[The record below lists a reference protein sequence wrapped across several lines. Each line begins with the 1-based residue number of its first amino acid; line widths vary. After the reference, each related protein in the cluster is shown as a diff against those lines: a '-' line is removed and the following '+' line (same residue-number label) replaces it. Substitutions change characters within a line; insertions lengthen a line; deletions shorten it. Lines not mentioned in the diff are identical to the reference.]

1 MKKFLAIAL
10 AAIMLFALAACGG
23 NGTQEEKEL
32 VKLIDIQLSSEEYAF
47 GVDKAQPE
55 LLEDVNKFIEKIL
68 KDGTFDAI
76 CNKYLGDGTPEGV
89 TSAQADATKDQLI
102 VATNAEFAP
111 FEYLEGDLYYG
122 IDMEVAALLA
132 KELGK
137 ELVIENMDFDAVCL
151 AVGQHKC
158 DIAIAGLSI
167 NPDREESVT
176 FTTPYYKSAQ
186 KIIVKA
192 DDTRFDACQTAEDIE
207 AILDA
212 PIDAFDTY
220 LTSDPVCGHFS
231 VFELGSDIGKLSFE
245 NIRATIDKEK
255 HPMSY
260 FMQIGAK
267 TVRIGDR
274 EIFDPTLG
282 GNVKEIS
289 LSGIYINGKALTE
302 ADFDKYICEINFE
315 NIYGDGKSS
324 SSGKIEKIKLK

>member
-23 NGTQEEKEL
+23 SGEKEAA

-55 LLEDVNKFIEKIL
+55 LLEKTNAFIEKIL
-68 KDGTFDAI
+68 KDGTFDEI

-89 TSAQADATKDQLI
+89 ASAEKDATKDQLI

-132 KELGK
+132 AELGK
-137 ELVIENMDFDAVCL
+137 ELVIDNMDFDAVCL

-192 DDTRFDACQTAEDIE
+192 DDTRFDACETAEDIE
-207 AILDA
+207 AVLAALPEGTKIGA
-212 PIDAFDTY
+212 QTGTTGQSYIEGNDAFGFVKIENAQAVTY
-220 LTSDPVCGHFS
+220 DSAAL
-231 VFELGSDIGKLSFE
+231 
-245 NIRATIDKEK
+245 ATQDL
-255 HPMSY
+255 
-260 FMQIGAK
+260 
-267 TVRIGDR
+267 VN
-274 EIFDPTLG
+274 
-282 GNVKEIS
+282 GNVDFVIVDADPAVSIVET
-289 LSGIYINGKALTE
+289 ING
-302 ADFDKYICEINFE
+302 
-315 NIYGDGKSS
+315 
-324 SSGKIEKIKLK
+324 

>member
-23 NGTQEEKEL
+23 NGTEEKKDA

-76 CNKYLGDGTPEGV
+76 CNKYLGNGTPEGV
-89 TSAQADATKDQLI
+89 TSAQPDATKDQLI

-111 FEYLEGDLYYG
+111 FEYMEGDLYYG

-137 ELVIENMDFDAVCL
+137 ELVIDNMDFDAVCL

-207 AILDA
+207 AVLA
-212 PIDAFDTY
+212 
-220 LTSDPVCGHFS
+220 
-231 VFELGSDIGKLSFE
+231 ELPEGTK
-245 NIRATIDKEK
+245 
-255 HPMSY
+255 
-260 FMQIGAK
+260 IGAQTGTTGQSYIEGNEAFGFAK
-267 TVRIGDR
+267 IKNAEAVTYDSAALATQDLVN
-274 EIFDPTLG
+274 
-282 GNVKEIS
+282 GNVDFVIVDADPAVSIVET
-289 LSGIYINGKALTE
+289 ING
-302 ADFDKYICEINFE
+302 
-315 NIYGDGKSS
+315 
-324 SSGKIEKIKLK
+324 

>member
-23 NGTQEEKEL
+23 NGTEEKKDA

-68 KDGTFDAI
+68 KDGTFEAI

-89 TSAQADATKDQLI
+89 ASAQPDATKDQLI

-137 ELVIENMDFDAVCL
+137 ELVIDNMDFDAVCL

-192 DDTRFDACQTAEDIE
+192 DDTRFDACKTAEDIE
-207 AILDA
+207 AVLA
-212 PIDAFDTY
+212 
-220 LTSDPVCGHFS
+220 
-231 VFELGSDIGKLSFE
+231 ELSEGTK
-245 NIRATIDKEK
+245 
-255 HPMSY
+255 
-260 FMQIGAK
+260 IGAQ
-267 TVRIGDR
+267 TGTTGQSYI
-274 EIFDPTLG
+274 E
-282 GNVKEIS
+282 GN
-289 LSGIYINGKALTE
+289 E
-302 ADFDKYICEINFE
+302 AFGF
-315 NIYGDGKSS
+315 
-324 SSGKIEKIKLK
+324 EKIKNAEAVTYDSAALATQDLVNGNVDFVIVDADPAVSIVETING

>member
-10 AAIMLFALAACGG
+10 TAIMLFALAACGG
-23 NGTQEEKEL
+23 SGEKEAA

-55 LLEDVNKFIEKIL
+55 LLEKTNAFIEKIL

-76 CNKYLGDGTPEGV
+76 CKKYLGNGTPEGV
-89 TSAQADATKDQLI
+89 ASAEKDATKDQLI

-111 FEYLEGDLYYG
+111 FEYFEGDLYYG

-137 ELVIENMDFDAVCL
+137 ELVIDNMDFDAVCL

-192 DDTRFDACQTAEDIE
+192 DDTRFDACESAEDIE
-207 AILDA
+207 AVLAALPEGTKIGA
-212 PIDAFDTY
+212 QTGTTGQSYIEGNDAFGFTKIENAQAVTY
-220 LTSDPVCGHFS
+220 DSAAL
-231 VFELGSDIGKLSFE
+231 
-245 NIRATIDKEK
+245 ATQDL
-255 HPMSY
+255 
-260 FMQIGAK
+260 
-267 TVRIGDR
+267 VN
-274 EIFDPTLG
+274 
-282 GNVKEIS
+282 GNVDFVIVDADPAVSIVET
-289 LSGIYINGKALTE
+289 ING
-302 ADFDKYICEINFE
+302 
-315 NIYGDGKSS
+315 
-324 SSGKIEKIKLK
+324 

>member
-10 AAIMLFALAACGG
+10 AALMLFALAACGG
-23 NGTQEEKEL
+23 SGEKEAA

-55 LLEDVNKFIEKIL
+55 LLEKTNAFIEKIL
-68 KDGTFDAI
+68 KDGTFDEI

-89 TSAQADATKDQLI
+89 ASAEKDATKDQLI

-132 KELGK
+132 AELGK
-137 ELVIENMDFDAVCL
+137 ELVIDNMDFDAVCL

-192 DDTRFDACQTAEDIE
+192 DDTRFDACETAEDIE
-207 AILDA
+207 AVLAALPEGTKIGA
-212 PIDAFDTY
+212 QTGTTGQSYIEGNDAFGFVKIENAQAVTY
-220 LTSDPVCGHFS
+220 DSAAL
-231 VFELGSDIGKLSFE
+231 
-245 NIRATIDKEK
+245 ATQDL
-255 HPMSY
+255 
-260 FMQIGAK
+260 
-267 TVRIGDR
+267 VN
-274 EIFDPTLG
+274 
-282 GNVKEIS
+282 GNVDFVIVDADPAVSIVET
-289 LSGIYINGKALTE
+289 ING
-302 ADFDKYICEINFE
+302 
-315 NIYGDGKSS
+315 
-324 SSGKIEKIKLK
+324 

>member
-207 AILDA
+207 AILA
-212 PIDAFDTY
+212 ALPEGTKIGAQTGTTGQSYIEGNDAFGFAKIKNAEAVTY
-220 LTSDPVCGHFS
+220 DSAAL
-231 VFELGSDIGKLSFE
+231 
-245 NIRATIDKEK
+245 ATQDL
-255 HPMSY
+255 
-260 FMQIGAK
+260 
-267 TVRIGDR
+267 VN
-274 EIFDPTLG
+274 
-282 GNVKEIS
+282 GNVDFVIVDADPAVSIVET
-289 LSGIYINGKALTE
+289 ING
-302 ADFDKYICEINFE
+302 
-315 NIYGDGKSS
+315 
-324 SSGKIEKIKLK
+324 

>member
-23 NGTQEEKEL
+23 NGTEDKKDA

-55 LLEDVNKFIEKIL
+55 LLADVNEFIEKIL
-68 KDGTFDAI
+68 EDGTFDAI

-89 TSAQADATKDQLI
+89 TSAEKDATKDQLI

-137 ELVIENMDFDAVCL
+137 ELVIDNMDFDAVCL

-192 DDTRFDACQTAEDIE
+192 DDTRFDACETAEDIE
-207 AILDA
+207 AVLA
-212 PIDAFDTY
+212 ALPEGT
-220 LTSDPVCGHFS
+220 
-231 VFELGSDIGKLSFE
+231 K
-245 NIRATIDKEK
+245 
-255 HPMSY
+255 
-260 FMQIGAK
+260 IGAQTGTTGQSYIEGNEAFGFAK
-267 TVRIGDR
+267 IENAQAVTYDSAALATQDLVN
-274 EIFDPTLG
+274 
-282 GNVKEIS
+282 GNVDFVIVDADPAVSIVET
-289 LSGIYINGKALTE
+289 ING
-302 ADFDKYICEINFE
+302 
-315 NIYGDGKSS
+315 
-324 SSGKIEKIKLK
+324 

>member
-23 NGTQEEKEL
+23 SGEKEAA

-55 LLEDVNKFIEKIL
+55 LLEKTNAFIEKIL
-68 KDGTFDAI
+68 KDGTFDEI

-89 TSAQADATKDQLI
+89 TSAEKDATKDQLI

-137 ELVIENMDFDAVCL
+137 ELVIDNMDFDAVCL

-158 DIAIAGLSI
+158 DIAIASLSI

-192 DDTRFDACQTAEDIE
+192 DDTRFDACETAEDIE
-207 AILDA
+207 EVLAALPEGTKIGA
-212 PIDAFDTY
+212 QTGTTGQSYIEGNDAFGFAKIENAQAVTY
-220 LTSDPVCGHFS
+220 DSAAL
-231 VFELGSDIGKLSFE
+231 
-245 NIRATIDKEK
+245 ATQDL
-255 HPMSY
+255 
-260 FMQIGAK
+260 
-267 TVRIGDR
+267 VN
-274 EIFDPTLG
+274 
-282 GNVKEIS
+282 GNVDFVIVDADPAVSIVET
-289 LSGIYINGKALTE
+289 ING
-302 ADFDKYICEINFE
+302 
-315 NIYGDGKSS
+315 
-324 SSGKIEKIKLK
+324 